1 MPRRL
6 AMLLARLGPTPARF
20 TAALDAIVAVLARHG
35 VAASFPTTAVALAR
49 HPRPLQRLVDQGIE
63 VAVHSFHHVDLSRQP
78 PASQRDQVMAARQAF
93 AQHRI
98 PAVGFRAPY
107 LRWNHDLLRLLFV
120 QGFTYDSSTCAL
132 WPVLSP
138 EQLATPAIQTV
149 LAFYRPLDAGRAPVL
164 PQLLLEGLVEIPV
177 SLPDDEML
185 MDRLRLPISHV
196 AAAWRA
202 MLQASHQAGE
212 LFVLQLH
219 PERGREGAA
228 ALDAVLT
235 AARALRPAVWVATL
249 AEVAEWWKIRPQC
262 QIHLHSLGAG
272 RWELNVSAPAAARV
286 LAQGPLIL
294 ETAGDDVSPGRPAPT
309 GSAPTLALGE
319 DEGPADARRRVHPPR
334 FQALAWPHVT
344 EVTAS
349 SFVVRSDVRPFV
361 GLAPGS
367 SQELLGFLR
376 QQGYVVEISPER
388 AHYPIYFDQ
397 ASFDPATHARSVIQ
411 QVEAPDAPLLR
422 FSRWPNAAASALVI
436 SGDIDSLTLWDYLWR
451 LIEGS

>member
-20 TAALDAIVAVLARHG
+20 TAALAAIVAVLARHG
-35 VAASFPTTAVALAR
+35 APASFPTTAVALAR
-49 HPRPLQRLVDQGIE
+49 HPQPLQRLLDQGIE
-63 VAVHSFHHVDLSRQP
+63 VAVHSFHHVDLSRRP

-138 EQLATPAIQTV
+138 EQLAAPAIQTV
-149 LAFYRPLDAGRAPVL
+149 LAFYQPLDAGRAPVL
-164 PQLLLEGLVEIPV
+164 PQLLPEGLVEIPV

-228 ALDAVLT
+228 ALDSVLA
-235 AARALRPAVWVATL
+235 AARALQPAVWVATL
-249 AEVAEWWKIRPQC
+249 AQVAEWWKIRPQC

-294 ETAGDDVSPGRPAPT
+294 ETAGRDVSPERLAP
-309 GSAPTLALGE
+309 ALGQ
-319 DEGPADARRRVHPPR
+319 DEGVVNARPRVHSPAFPSS
-334 FQALAWPHVT
+334 WSYVT
-344 EVTAS
+344 EVTAP
-349 SFVVRSDVRPFV
+349 SFVVRSAARPFV

-376 QQGYVVEISPER
+376 QQGYVVEISPQR
-388 AHYPIYFDQ
+388 AHYPVYFDQ
-397 ASFDPATHARSVIQ
+397 ASFDPATHARPVIQ
-411 QVEAPDAPLLR
+411 QVEAPDVPLLR

-451 LIEGS
+451 LTEGS